1 MYCAECKAIVVEID
15 NEFVKTC
22 TCEAPI
28 VAEME
33 AIVIQSSN
41 LE

>member
-33 AIVIQSSN
+33 ATVIQTSN

>member
-1 MYCAECKAIVVEID
+1 MYCAECKATVVQIE
-15 NEFVKTC
+15 NEYIKTC
-22 TCEAPI
+22 TCEASI

-33 AIVIQSSN
+33 ATVIQTSN